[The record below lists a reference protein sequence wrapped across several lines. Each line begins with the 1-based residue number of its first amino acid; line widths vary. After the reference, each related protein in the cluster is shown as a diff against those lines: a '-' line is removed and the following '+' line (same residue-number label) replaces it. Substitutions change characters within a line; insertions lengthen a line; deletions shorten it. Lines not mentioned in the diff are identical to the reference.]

1 MMVAAAGTATDRT
14 VLPFGV
20 ASIDEAIPAGGLALG
35 AVHEFSEEGPRG
47 GYAACALLFAA
58 AILARL
64 PALFSGVFIA
74 ATFSL
79 PRWPAS
85 VCILTASSSAK
96 PGRTLKSC
104 PRWNSR
110 LRRCFAPLQ

>member
-1 MMVAAAGTATDRT
+1 MASTTSSSSISLAGLRRMMEAAAGTATDRT

-20 ASIDEAIPAGGLALG
+20 AAIDEALPAGGLALG

-64 PALFSGVFIA
+64 PGPVL
-74 ATFSL
+74 
-79 PRWPAS
+79 
-85 VCILTASSSAK
+85 
-96 PGRTLKSC
+96 
-104 PRWNSR
+104 
-110 LRRCFAPLQ
+110 